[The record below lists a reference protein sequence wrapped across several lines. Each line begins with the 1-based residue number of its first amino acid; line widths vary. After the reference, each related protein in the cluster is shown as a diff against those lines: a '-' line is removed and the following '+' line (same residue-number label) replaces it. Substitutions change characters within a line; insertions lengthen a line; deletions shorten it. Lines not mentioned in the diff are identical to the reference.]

1 MEIRDYL
8 RAIRRWLW
16 LPIVVPLLAGLITG
30 GLLELQPSKY
40 QANATVIVPAVTAKG
55 FSTSAAAQYAVTF
68 EDVLVSSPVVD
79 KVASKYHVPTRDLVG
94 GLSAST
100 ATASS
105 NIIHVVYL
113 GYRGQNTTG
122 IVDDATVVAL
132 DAIAEPQLV
141 QAQNAVSA
149 AQVQLEQAN
158 AAINNFNATTG
169 NLLPQQQFDSEQQ
182 ELDTLDLELQQANI
196 AGDTA
201 HATALEGLI
210 SQREQQLATLA
221 GQLSQYTTLNDARQA
236 AIAVSDH
243 AAQSLNDVESLIAA
257 DHASGTVT
265 VQKIGRVS
273 KLADTLK
280 FAAIAFAV
288 ALALALGV
296 ILLMELMRKP
306 GQTAAAQAPAGEDE
320 GDVDGESAA
329 GGALVEGRFG
339 RPEMTTG
346 GRAYGNG
353 LELDPDDERSRMTAR
368 SDG

>member
-1 MEIRDYL
+1 M
-8 RAIRRWLW
+8 
-16 LPIVVPLLAGLITG
+16 LAHGVFG
-30 GLLELQPSKY
+30 VES
-40 QANATVIVPAVTAKG
+40 
-55 FSTSAAAQYAVTF
+55 
-68 EDVLVSSPVVD
+68 
-79 KVASKYHVPTRDLVG
+79 
-94 GLSAST
+94 
-100 ATASS
+100 
-105 NIIHVVYL
+105 
-113 GYRGQNTTG
+113 
-122 IVDDATVVAL
+122 
-132 DAIAEPQLV
+132 
-141 QAQNAVSA
+141 
-149 AQVQLEQAN
+149 
-158 AAINNFNATTG
+158 AAINNFDATTG
-169 NLLPQQQFDSEQQ
+169 NLLPQQQFDAEQQ

-288 ALALALGV
+288 ALALALGL

-306 GQTAAAQAPAGEDE
+306 AQSTPAEAPADE
-320 GDVDGESAA
+320 GDGDVDRESAA

-339 RPEMTTG
+339 RPEMPTG
-346 GRAYGNG
+346 GRPFGNG
-353 LELDPDDERSRMTAR
+353 LELDPDDERSPLAGR
-368 SDG
+368 SEG

>member
-16 LPIVVPLLAGLITG
+16 LPIAIPLLAGLITG

-40 QANATVIVPAVTAKG
+40 QASATVIVPAVTAKG

-79 KVASKYHVPTRDLVG
+79 KVAAKYHVPTQNLVT

-122 IVDDATVVAL
+122 IVDEAAIVAL
-132 DAIAEPQLV
+132 DTIAEPQLV

-158 AAINNFNATTG
+158 AAIDNFDATTG
-169 NLLPQQQFDSEQQ
+169 NLLPQQQFNAEQQ
-182 ELDTLDLELQQANI
+182 ELDTLELELQQANI

-210 SQREQQLATLA
+210 AQREQQLATLA
-221 GQLSQYTTLNDARQA
+221 GQLNKYTTLSDARQA

-257 DHASGTVT
+257 DHAAQTIT
-265 VQKIGRVS
+265 VQKGGRIS
-273 KLADTLK
+273 KLADTLR
-280 FAAIAFAV
+280 FAAIAVAV
-288 ALALALGV
+288 ALALAFGL

-306 GQTAAAQAPAGEDE
+306 GQSAAVAAPADE
-320 GDVDGESAA
+320 GDPDGESAA

-346 GRAYGNG
+346 GRPYNNA
-353 LELDPDDERSRMTAR
+353 LELDPDDERSQMAAR
-368 SDG
+368 SEG

>member
-16 LPIVVPLLAGLITG
+16 LPIVVPLLAALITG
-30 GLLELQPSKY
+30 GLLEMQPSKY

-55 FSTSAAAQYAVTF
+55 FSTSAAAQYADTF

-79 KVASKYHVPTRDLVG
+79 KVASTYHVPTQDLVS

-100 ATASS
+100 TTASS

-113 GYRGQNTTG
+113 GYRGQNITG
-122 IVDDATVVAL
+122 IVDQASVVAL
-132 DAIAEPQLV
+132 DTIAEPQLV

-149 AQVQLEQAN
+149 AQVQLEQSN
-158 AAINNFNATTG
+158 AAINNFDATTG
-169 NLLPQQQFDSEQQ
+169 NLLPQQQFDAQQQ

-210 SQREQQLATLA
+210 SQREQQLASLA
-221 GQLSQYTTLNDARQA
+221 GQLSQYTTLDDARQA

-243 AAQSLNDVESLIAA
+243 AAQNLNDVESLIAA
-257 DHASGTVT
+257 DHASQTVA

-306 GQTAAAQAPAGEDE
+306 AQTAAAGAPANEGE
-320 GDVDGESAA
+320 GDIDRESAA
-329 GGALVEGRFG
+329 GGALVEGRFR

-346 GRAYGNG
+346 GRSFGNG
-353 LELDPDDERSRMTAR
+353 LELQEDDERSRMAAR
-368 SDG
+368 SEG

>member
-30 GLLELQPSKY
+30 GLLEMQPSKY

-68 EDVLVSSPVVD
+68 EDVLVSTPVVD
-79 KVASKYHVPTRDLVG
+79 KVAAKYHVPIQDLVA

-100 ATASS
+100 TTASS

-113 GYRGQNTTG
+113 GYRSQNTTG
-122 IVDDATVVAL
+122 IVDDATVVSL

-149 AQVQLEQAN
+149 GQVQLEQAN

-169 NLLPQQQFDSEQQ
+169 NLLPQQQFDAEQQ

-221 GQLSQYTTLNDARQA
+221 GQLTQYTTLNDSRQA
-236 AIAVSDH
+236 AIAVADH
-243 AAQSLNDVESLIAA
+243 AAQSLNDVELLIAA

-265 VQKIGRVS
+265 VAKVGRVS
-273 KLADTLK
+273 KLADTVK
-280 FAAIAFAV
+280 FAAIAVIV

-306 GQTAAAQAPAGEDE
+306 GQAAAVAKPAGEAE
-320 GDVDGESAA
+320 GAGDGEREA

-339 RPEMTTG
+339 RSEMTTG
-346 GRAYGNG
+346 GRPFGSG
-353 LELDPDDERSRMTAR
+353 RDLDPDDERSRMAAR
-368 SDG
+368 SEG

>member
-30 GLLELQPSKY
+30 GLLEMQPSKY

-79 KVASKYHVPTRDLVG
+79 KVASKYHVPTQNLVA

-122 IVDDATVVAL
+122 IVDDATMVAL

-158 AAINNFNATTG
+158 AAINNFDATTG
-169 NLLPQQQFDSEQQ
+169 NLLPQQQFDAEQQ

-236 AIAVSDH
+236 AIAVSRPRRP
-243 AAQSLNDVESLIAA
+243 IA
-257 DHASGTVT
+257 
-265 VQKIGRVS
+265 
-273 KLADTLK
+273 
-280 FAAIAFAV
+280 
-288 ALALALGV
+288 
-296 ILLMELMRKP
+296 E
-306 GQTAAAQAPAGEDE
+306 
-320 GDVDGESAA
+320 
-329 GGALVEGRFG
+329 
-339 RPEMTTG
+339 
-346 GRAYGNG
+346 
-353 LELDPDDERSRMTAR
+353 
-368 SDG
+368 